1 MDDVQQFLSK
11 ISEDEF
17 QSLGDLIMGNN
28 KMESLQLSC
37 KLISRHFP
45 HIPDLAC
52 QQYGSYIHDML
63 QQSVKHYFA
72 NQHSFFG
79 GGQQYTYCIN
89 NFFDYGE
96 GEHLND
102 MYDIS
107 EDIINMTLSINSRY
121 NVLVLDS
128 ENNINLYPNVLFLG
142 EVSYDDE
149 VIGLKFDIGGEERD
163 FQLDA
168 DSFSIMNPDNSDEL
182 NLGHIQDDDDDS
194 PDDEDDSPDDE
205 DNMDD
210 DENNDNS
217 QINDDINT
225 EINIE
230 NEDNIIHALR
240 PDEEWT
246 GLGLGNRP
254 ISDEDLSDEED
265 ADDEFDAHQ
274 NELRENR
281 WNEIEF
287 PWQEHTT
294 PREYYQII
302 EGHEYEDGDES
313 NEENVTSL
321 TNEDTEYNNDFT
333 DDRNIQEYSLDMQP
347 DDEFRNM
354 TQNIS
359 DIENA
364 ETDADGDRDD
374 DETDLD
380 DGGDDDETDLD
391 DGGDDDETDLDDEG
405 DNSDYQP
412 EKEPSD
418 DDLTDD
424 DSNANYISF
433 NE

>member
-391 DGGDDDETDLDDEG
+391 DEG